1 MYGTSQKLI
10 AEFLGTFALIFFG
23 AGSICSYQSLHA
35 AEGVNLLAV
44 ALAHGLAIG
53 IMVSALGH
61 ISGGH
66 FNPAV
71 TIGFWV
77 TKRIG
82 TVEAFIY
89 WLAQLAGATAAAFL
103 LRAVVPEETWRAVA
117 LGAPELARDFPVWA
131 GIALEGVTTFF
142 LVLTVFST
150 AVDEKGA
157 FKSIAGFGIG
167 LSITL
172 GILVAGPLTGAAL
185 NPARAFGPA
194 LAATHWAHQGVYWV
208 GPLAG
213 GFVAGLHAALRVSN
227 FALPFSIFYFP
238 FSPPAHQ
245 ASPSTPR
252 PPVQLTSAQP
262 ACAACLP
269 TLPADATVAY

>member
-1 MYGTSQKLI
+1 MYSTPQKLI

-23 AGSICSYQSLHA
+23 AGSICMDQYLHGA
-35 AEGVNLLAV
+35 GGGLGLLGI

-53 IMVSALGH
+53 VMVSALGH

-71 TIGFWV
+71 TIGIWV
-77 TKRIG
+77 TKRMSTID
-82 TVEAFIY
+82 AALY
-89 WLAQLAGATAAAFL
+89 WVAQLAGAIAAAFFL
-103 LRAVVPEETWRAVA
+103 KAAIPEETWRAVA
-117 LGAPELARDFPVWA
+117 LGTPELARDFPVWA
-131 GIALEGVTTFF
+131 GIALEAVTTFF

-194 LAATHWAHQGVYWV
+194 LAAAHWAHQGVYWV

-213 GFVAGLHAALRVSN
+213 GFVAGLLYDSLYLKKA
-227 FALPFSIFYFP
+227 
-238 FSPPAHQ
+238 
-245 ASPSTPR
+245 
-252 PPVQLTSAQP
+252 
-262 ACAACLP
+262 
-269 TLPADATVAY
+269 